1 MNIRSIFDKTSLRSM
16 VSMIGRF
23 VINGSG
29 FALICCAIVMFF
41 TSTTHAVSVGPKL
54 KPTIE
59 TPKTEKKI
67 PDPLNLIPLH
77 AVVPI
82 LDPGFVSTDKN
93 LNEKG
98 IWPELRNTEAIRSAV
113 KIKEA
118 LIGINQFESVRVVP
132 DSSASADFYLIGMI
146 KESTGEIL
154 RIGYMLVDATGKT
167 WLNKT
172 AVHRIG
178 VGWHERFGEPG
189 KDPFQPLYTEI
200 GNEVWKVLK
209 ELAEDHTKTTKI
221 NLSQSRH
228 KNKSPQLSQIETV
241 SAVRELVLAQ
251 YFNPNF
257 YAGSLTISRQGNRRE
272 ETYGIK
278 YLPDRNSADWQ
289 AVQKIAAR
297 DRAFIDKINDH
308 YAQFMTEINPTY
320 EDWAAETFTY
330 AREIRLAK
338 RRETVAKVATGTLA
352 VATVAAAVDADN
364 SQSRDR
370 ALAIGGALTSA
381 VLVKGLMERQRKNRN
396 LEQFNELAQSYHDT
410 FKPIRV
416 SVGQNVITLEGTAVN
431 QFNQWR
437 EILTDVY
444 NEENADFESI
454 KVVE

>member
-1 MNIRSIFDKTSLRSM
+1 MNEEPILSTVDPRAIGFSISRLLSRRSVLAF
-16 VSMIGRF
+16 
-23 VINGSG
+23 
-29 FALICCAIVMFF
+29 ICSFIILLYASN
-41 TSTTHAVSVGPKL
+41 TLAVSVGPKL

-59 TPKTEKKI
+59 TPKTERKL

-82 LDPGFVSTDKN
+82 LDPGFVSSDRDLDK
-93 LNEKG
+93 KG

-113 KIKEA
+113 KIKDA
-118 LIGINQFESVRVVP
+118 LVSINQFESVRVVP

-172 AVHRIG
+172 AVHRVE
-178 VGWHERFGEPG
+178 VGWHDRFGGPG
-189 KDPFQPLYTEI
+189 IEPFQPLYTEI

-209 ELAEDHTKTTKI
+209 QLSENHTKTAKDNQTRAKR
-221 NLSQSRH
+221 S
-228 KNKSPQLSQIETV
+228 KSAQLSQIEVV
-241 SAVRELVLAQ
+241 SSVSELVLAQ
-251 YFNPNF
+251 YFNPSL
-257 YAGSLTISRQGNRRE
+257 YAGSLTISRRANSRE

-278 YLPDRNSADWQ
+278 YLPDRNSTDWQ
-289 AVQKIAAR
+289 AIQKIAAR
-297 DRAFIDKINDH
+297 DRDFIDKINEH
-308 YAQFMTEINPTY
+308 YAQFMREVNPAY
-320 EDWAAETFTY
+320 EEWVEETFPY

-338 RRETVAKVATGTLA
+338 RQETISNVATGVLA
-352 VATVAAAVDADN
+352 VATVAAAVDAND
-364 SQSRDR
+364 SDSRDK
-370 ALAIGGALTSA
+370 ALAIGGVLTSA
-381 VLVKGLMERQRKNRN
+381 ALIKGMMDRQRKNRG
-396 LEQFNELAQSYHDT
+396 LAQFNELTQSYHDT

-416 SVGQNVITLEGTAVN
+416 NVGNRVITLEGTAVS

>member
-1 MNIRSIFDKTSLRSM
+1 MNVRSIFDATGLRSM
-16 VSMIGRF
+16 VFSMGRIVWQGSAFAF
-23 VINGSG
+23 VCSLLVLCY
-29 FALICCAIVMFF
+29 A
-41 TSTTHAVSVGPKL
+41 SSTHAVSVGPKL
-54 KPTIE
+54 KPKIE
-59 TPKTEKKI
+59 TPKTEQKL

-93 LNEKG
+93 LDNKG

-113 KIKEA
+113 KIRDA
-118 LIGINQFESVRVVP
+118 LVGINQFESVRVVP
-132 DSSASADFYLIGMI
+132 DASASADFYLIGMI

-172 AVHRIG
+172 AVHRVE
-178 VGWHERFGEPG
+178 VGWHERFGGPG
-189 KDPFQPLYTEI
+189 IDPFQPLYTEI

-209 ELAEDHTKTTKI
+209 QLAEDHTKTAKDNRTRAKR
-221 NLSQSRH
+221 S
-228 KNKSPQLSQIETV
+228 KSAQLSQIETI
-241 SAVRELVLAQ
+241 SSVRELVLAQ
-251 YFNPNF
+251 YFNPSL

-289 AVQKIAAR
+289 NIQRIAAR
-297 DRAFIDKINDH
+297 DRDFIDKINK
-308 YAQFMTEINPTY
+308 YYGQFMTEVNPMY
-320 EDWAAETFTY
+320 EDWVEETFPY

-338 RRETVAKVATGTLA
+338 RQETISNVATGVLA
-352 VATVAAAVDADN
+352 AATVAAAVDAND
-364 SQSRDR
+364 SDSRDK
-370 ALAIGGALTSA
+370 ALAIGGVLTSA
-381 VLVKGLMERQRKNRN
+381 ALIKGMMDRQRKNQG
-396 LEQFNELAQSYHDT
+396 LAQFNELAQSYHDT

-437 EILTDVY
+437 EILTDLY

>member
-1 MNIRSIFDKTSLRSM
+1 MNGRSIFDASGQRSM
-16 VSMIGRF
+16 VFSIGRF
-23 VINGSG
+23 LTKGSVVV
-29 FALICCAIVMFF
+29 FVCSFVMLFYAS
-41 TSTTHAVSVGPKL
+41 STYAVSVGPKL
-54 KPTIE
+54 KPKIE
-59 TPKTEKKI
+59 TPKTERKI
-67 PDPLNLIPLH
+67 PDSLNLIPLH

-93 LNEKG
+93 LDNKG

-113 KIKEA
+113 KIKDA
-118 LIGINQFESVRVVP
+118 LVGINQFESVRVVP
-132 DSSASADFYLIGMI
+132 DASASADFYLIGMI

-172 AVHRIG
+172 AVHR
-178 VGWHERFGEPG
+178 VELGWHERFGGPG
-189 KDPFQPLYTEI
+189 IDPFQPLYTEI

-209 ELAEDHTKTTKI
+209 QLAEDHTKTAKDNQTRAKR
-221 NLSQSRH
+221 S
-228 KNKSPQLSQIETV
+228 KSTQLSKIEVV
-241 SAVRELVLAQ
+241 SAVRKLVLAQ
-251 YFNPNF
+251 YFNPSL
-257 YAGSLTISRQGNRRE
+257 YAGSLTISRQGNSRE

-278 YLPDRNSADWQ
+278 YLPDRNSEDWQ
-289 AVQKIAAR
+289 AIKKIAAR
-297 DRAFIDKINDH
+297 DRDFIDKINEH
-308 YAQFMTEINPTY
+308 YGQFMTEVNPMY
-320 EDWAAETFTY
+320 EDWVEETFPY

-338 RRETVAKVATGTLA
+338 RQETISNVATGVLA
-352 VATVAAAVDADN
+352 VATVAAAVDAND
-364 SQSRDR
+364 SDSRDK
-370 ALAIGGALTSA
+370 ALAIGGVLTSA
-381 VLVKGLMERQRKNRN
+381 ALIKGMMDRQRKNQS
-396 LEQFNELAQSYHDT
+396 LAQFNELAQSYHDT